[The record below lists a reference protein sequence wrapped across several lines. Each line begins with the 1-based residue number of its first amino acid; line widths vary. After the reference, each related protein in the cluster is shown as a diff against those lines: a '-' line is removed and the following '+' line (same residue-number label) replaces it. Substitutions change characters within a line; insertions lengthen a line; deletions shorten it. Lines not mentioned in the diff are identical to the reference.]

1 MSRPTDF
8 AGEERMCR
16 GAAPK
21 EHSRR
26 KREIIEGDK
35 RQQVKEPRG
44 KISKDKK
51 KLTDFRIWANVR
63 EVG

>member
-1 MSRPTDF
+1 
-8 AGEERMCR
+8 MCR